1 MRQIRTPSWNK
12 TTLINVERK
21 GKMKREE
28 VKAKLISWGV
38 AEPTDEQI
46 SDYLAQINKE
56 TKSAEDR
63 ANRYKA
69 DADKVKELT
78 EQLDALN
85 SANMTELEKANKATE
100 DALAKVASLEKTVK
114 SMELTK
120 SLAEIGIVGDD
131 AIQLVNEDG
140 SLNTSKLGEI
150 LKGRE
155 ESAVSAYKER
165 AIDETPSPNGGNP
178 PEEDK
183 AVNEFAKSYVE
194 RVKNETASQEIVN
207 QYI

>member
-1 MRQIRTPSWNK
+1 
-12 TTLINVERK
+12 
-21 GKMKREE
+21 MKREE

-38 AEPTDEQI
+38 EEPTDEQI

-155 ESAVSAYKER
+155 ESAVSAYKEKV
-165 AIDETPSPNGGNP
+165 IDETPSPNGGNP

>member
-38 AEPTDEQI
+38 EEPTDEQI

-155 ESAVSAYKER
+155 ESAVSAYKEKV
-165 AIDETPSPNGGNP
+165 IDETPSPNGGNP

>member
-38 AEPTDEQI
+38 EEPTDEQI

-155 ESAVSAYKER
+155 ESAVSAYKEK